1 MNNYINT
8 LHKNSEGFIT
18 VAKMKKHWQQY
29 YFEGINDLSIN
40 LNDKDV
46 YISQNTFNNRSRR
59 LTHLKELKALYIDID
74 CYKVNLSKEA
84 VKALGGVAGDRI
96 TINYWTVNSE
106 TTFPIIG
113 KSECFG
119 DPTGGNRLTKSN
131 TVSFRGMQRDI
142 LLEYGSFFKLVRFNN
157 YFKMEKV
164 DVVLENDLLEEEE
177 RDLANL
183 I

>member
-1 MNNYINT
+1 MLNIEVKPLTQTNG
-8 LHKNSEGFIT
+8 LKNIT
-18 VAKMKKHWQQY
+18 VVDYNVDEATVTVADNK
-29 YFEGINDLSIN
+29 L
-40 LNDKDV
+40 V
-46 YISQNTFNNRSRR
+46 
-59 LTHLKELKALYIDID
+59 
-74 CYKVNLSKEA
+74 LSKEA

-96 TINYWTVNSE
+96 AVNYWTVDNE
-106 TTFPIIG
+106 TTFPVIG

-119 DPTGGNRLTKSN
+119 DSTGGNRLTKSN
-131 TVSFRGMQRDI
+131 TVSFRGVQRDI

-164 DVVLENDLLEEEE
+164 EVISENDLLEEEE

>member
-1 MNNYINT
+1 MLNIEVKPLTQTNG
-8 LHKNSEGFIT
+8 LKNIT
-18 VAKMKKHWQQY
+18 VVDYNVDEATVTVADNK
-29 YFEGINDLSIN
+29 L
-40 LNDKDV
+40 V
-46 YISQNTFNNRSRR
+46 
-59 LTHLKELKALYIDID
+59 
-74 CYKVNLSKEA
+74 LSKEA

-96 TINYWTVNSE
+96 AVNYWTVDNE
-106 TTFPIIG
+106 TTFPVIG

-119 DPTGGNRLTKSN
+119 DSTGGNRLTKSN

-164 DVVLENDLLEEEE
+164 DVISENDLLEEEE

>member
-1 MNNYINT
+1 MLNIEVKPLTQVNSLKDITITNYNVDEAT
-8 LHKNSEGFIT
+8 VT
-18 VAKMKKHWQQY
+18 VA
-29 YFEGINDLSIN
+29 
-40 LNDKDV
+40 
-46 YISQNTFNNRSRR
+46 NNK
-59 LTHLKELKALYIDID
+59 L
-74 CYKVNLSKEA
+74 VLSKEA

-96 TINYWTVNSE
+96 AVNYWTVDNE
-106 TTFPIIG
+106 TTFPVIG

-119 DPTGGNRLTKSN
+119 DSTGGNRLTKSN
-131 TVSFRGMQRDI
+131 TVSFRGVQRDI

-164 DVVLENDLLEEEE
+164 EVTSENDLLEEEE

>member
-1 MNNYINT
+1 MLNIEIKPLVQTSSLNN
-8 LHKNSEGFIT
+8 NSIAEYNVDEATVT
-18 VAKMKKHWQQY
+18 VADNK
-29 YFEGINDLSIN
+29 L
-40 LNDKDV
+40 V
-46 YISQNTFNNRSRR
+46 
-59 LTHLKELKALYIDID
+59 
-74 CYKVNLSKEA
+74 LSKEA

-96 TINYWTVNSE
+96 AINYWTVNNE
-106 TTFPIIG
+106 TTFPVIG

-119 DPTGGNRLTKSN
+119 DSTGGNRLTKSN

-164 DVVLENDLLEEEE
+164 DVISENDLLEEEE

>member
-1 MNNYINT
+1 MEFNFKLETSKTPNLETITEYNVEEAT
-8 LHKNSEGFIT
+8 VT
-18 VAKMKKHWQQY
+18 VADNK
-29 YFEGINDLSIN
+29 L
-40 LNDKDV
+40 V
-46 YISQNTFNNRSRR
+46 
-59 LTHLKELKALYIDID
+59 
-74 CYKVNLSKEA
+74 LSKEA

-96 TINYWTVNSE
+96 TVNYWTVNSE
-106 TTFPIIG
+106 TTFPVIG

-131 TVSFRGMQRDI
+131 TVSFRGMQKDI

-164 DVVLENDLLEEEE
+164 DVISENDLLEEEE

>member
-1 MNNYINT
+1 MEFNFKLETSKTPNLETITEYNVDEAT
-8 LHKNSEGFIT
+8 VT
-18 VAKMKKHWQQY
+18 VADNKL
-29 YFEGINDLSIN
+29 I
-40 LNDKDV
+40 
-46 YISQNTFNNRSRR
+46 
-59 LTHLKELKALYIDID
+59 
-74 CYKVNLSKEA
+74 LSKEA

-106 TTFPIIG
+106 TTFPVIG

-119 DPTGGNRLTKSN
+119 DSTGGNRLTKSN

-142 LLEYGSFFKLVRFNN
+142 LLEYGSFFKLIRFNN

-164 DVVLENDLLEEEE
+164 NVISENDLLEEEE

>member
-1 MNNYINT
+1 MLNIEVKPLTQASGLKDITIAEYNVDEAT
-8 LHKNSEGFIT
+8 VT
-18 VAKMKKHWQQY
+18 VADNK
-29 YFEGINDLSIN
+29 L
-40 LNDKDV
+40 V
-46 YISQNTFNNRSRR
+46 
-59 LTHLKELKALYIDID
+59 
-74 CYKVNLSKEA
+74 LSKEA

-96 TINYWTVNSE
+96 AVNYWTVDNE
-106 TTFPIIG
+106 TTFPVIG

-119 DPTGGNRLTKSN
+119 DSTGGNRLTKSN

-164 DVVLENDLLEEEE
+164 DVISENDLLEEEE

-183 I
+183 M

>member
-1 MNNYINT
+1 MLNIEVKPLTQASGLKDNT
-8 LHKNSEGFIT
+8 ITEYTVDEATVT
-18 VAKMKKHWQQY
+18 VA
-29 YFEGINDLSIN
+29 
-40 LNDKDV
+40 
-46 YISQNTFNNRSRR
+46 NNK
-59 LTHLKELKALYIDID
+59 L
-74 CYKVNLSKEA
+74 VLSKEA

-96 TINYWTVNSE
+96 AVNYWTVNSE
-106 TTFPIIG
+106 TTFPVIG
-113 KSECFG
+113 KAIYFS

-164 DVVLENDLLEEEE
+164 EVISENDLLEEEE

>member
-1 MNNYINT
+1 MLNIEVKPLT
-8 LHKNSEGFIT
+8 QVSGSKDIT
-18 VAKMKKHWQQY
+18 VVDYNVDEAT
-29 YFEGINDLSIN
+29 
-40 LNDKDV
+40 V
-46 YISQNTFNNRSRR
+46 TVANNK
-59 LTHLKELKALYIDID
+59 L
-74 CYKVNLSKEA
+74 VLSKEA

-96 TINYWTVNSE
+96 AVNYWTVDNE
-106 TTFPIIG
+106 TTFPVIG

-119 DPTGGNRLTKSN
+119 DSTGGNRLTKSN

-164 DVVLENDLLEEEE
+164 EVASENDSLEEEE